1 MIGGARDVAWALMP
15 SEDLGFS
22 AVWTDLNNL
31 VNNYCDSR
39 STPSNSTNGTSVITV
54 QTAWSQLN
62 LPWAQWAQDALA
74 DFSDVT
80 TWLARYTQYLDSAQ
94 SSLPTGS
101 LLSAAEQEIAIL
113 VPGVNFTGVTY
124 GELVTDYNTVY
135 SQFVTWYN
143 LFFGPNGL
151 VTLNIET
158 VQDGVVPVYEFV
170 ASSLL
175 FNGTE
180 VFAVEQP
187 SVLSF

>member
-39 STPSNSTNGTSVITV
+39 STPSNSTNGTSVITI

-101 LLSAAEQEIAIL
+101 LLGAAEQEIAAL
-113 VPGVNFTGVTY
+113 VPSLNFTGVTY
-124 GELVTDYNTVY
+124 GELVTDYHTVY
-135 SQFVTWYN
+135 SQFVSWYN
-143 LFFGPNGL
+143 
-151 VTLNIET
+151 
-158 VQDGVVPVYEFV
+158 
-170 ASSLL
+170 
-175 FNGTE
+175 
-180 VFAVEQP
+180 
-187 SVLSF
+187 